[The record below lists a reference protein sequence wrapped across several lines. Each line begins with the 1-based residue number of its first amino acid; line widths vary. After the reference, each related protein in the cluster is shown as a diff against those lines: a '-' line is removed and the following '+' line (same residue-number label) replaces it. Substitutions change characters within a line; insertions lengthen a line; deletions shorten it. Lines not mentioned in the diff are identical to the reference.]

1 MFCSNC
7 FKNID
12 EKAEICEHCG
22 AKVDK
27 TTYKVPDSIVV
38 RVCKF
43 YKNNTKK
50 AMGITLVV
58 LLVLFVLFGIVV
70 PSVKPYSLKNSKYEY
85 EYCGTHIKLESYQ
98 GAEAVVKVPAFIG
111 WLPVTEI
118 KENCFYRDE
127 TIQEVMIPDTVKK
140 IGKNAFYRCT
150 NLQKV
155 KLPSSLRVIQM
166 GTFEYSPLTE
176 LEIPARVEEIEIFA
190 FRGTGIKSI
199 TIPESVKVIEA
210 GAFEDCYLLEEV
222 MISDKVKEVARGS
235 FRGTPWF
242 DNQKE
247 EFVIVGDNVL
257 IYYGGKDSIVCVP
270 EGVKYIG
277 SHTFNDEEIKR
288 EFFDTIVL
296 PTSLEAMSPYVFD
309 FDVVEYGCIIF
320 QSDLAKEDLK
330 EIIRTSEWE
339 KTLLVAPENSTV
351 YQALMSEGVECMTLE
366 EYEETYGLP

>member
-7 FKNID
+7 FKKID

-50 AMGITLVV
+50 AVGITLVV

-70 PSVKPYSLKNSKYEY
+70 PSVKPYSLKNSKYNY
-85 EYCGTHIKLESYQ
+85 EYCGTHIKIKRYL
-98 GAEAVVKVPAFIG
+98 GAEETVNIPAFIG

-118 KENCFYRDE
+118 KENCFKENE
-127 TIQEVMIPDTVKK
+127 TIREVVIPDTVKK
-140 IGKNAFYRCT
+140 IGEYAFVRCV
-150 NLQKV
+150 NLQKI
-155 KLPSSLRVIQM
+155 KLPSGLKEIQWSA
-166 GTFEYSPLTE
+166 FEYTALAE
-176 LEIPARVEEIEIFA
+176 LEIPVGVEIIGPNA
-190 FRGTGIKSI
+190 FYGTRIKSI
-199 TIPESVKVIEA
+199 IIPESVKVIEG
-210 GAFEDCYLLEEV
+210 GAFGYCDFLEEV
-222 MISDKVKEVARGS
+222 MISDKVKEISKSS
-235 FRGTPWF
+235 FRRTPWF

-257 IYYGGKDSIVCVP
+257 IEYAGQDSIICVP

-277 SHTFNDEEIKR
+277 YETFDNKEDET
-288 EFFDTIVL
+288 EFYDTIVL
-296 PTSLEAMSPYVFD
+296 PTSLERIDAFAFD
-309 FDVVEYGCIIF
+309 FHFADFGCIIF